1 MKDKIIIFVIG
12 LLLGAVISTG
22 SFFVYT
28 TVSNS
33 CNNSNQNMQ
42 MNGGQPPELP
52 NGQQG
57 ENSGP
62 PEMQNSNTNQNN
74 NNNTQVSN

>member
-33 CNNSNQNMQ
+33 CNNSNCN
-42 MNGGQPPELP
+42 
-52 NGQQG
+52 
-57 ENSGP
+57 
-62 PEMQNSNTNQNN
+62 NSNMNQANASKNN
-74 NNNTQVSN
+74 MM